1 MWGIQSTLNHKL
13 EKDGIKHDI
22 EVGLRVHYD
31 QIRRKQHNED
41 YTQDANG
48 NITAV
53 VVNPRGSESNRLQK
67 TMATTV
73 HAQDRVKAGKFTFTP
88 GVRVETINQK
98 YCDDSTNCG
107 TATMEQEGTYA
118 VIVGG
123 ASVKYDM
130 YDSNGED
137 LDFFGGVHR
146 GFSPASPRSYLKS
159 GINHETSIGF
169 ELGTRFK
176 NAKKAF
182 AAEAVLFLT
191 RLDDMVVNDSV
202 GGTGTGS
209 SANLGKVQ
217 TAGVELQANYDH
229 GLAKGWAVQTPMYM
243 AATYTDAR
251 FMSSVGSDDEESIFS
266 GAVQDNKLPYIPEI
280 SVSFGFG
287 AIYKKLSAN
296 IDANFVSSAFAD
308 GSNMGAT
315 STPSERFGKIDS
327 RIVIDAALG
336 YQYSKKVRIFSSVKN
351 LANSQ
356 YMVSRQPSGP
366 RPGAPLT
373 VMGGL
378 EFSL

>member
-1 MWGIQSTLNHKL
+1 
-13 EKDGIKHDI
+13 
-22 EVGLRVHYD
+22 
-31 QIRRKQHNED
+31 
-41 YTQDANG
+41 
-48 NITAV
+48 
-53 VVNPRGSESNRLQK
+53 
-67 TMATTV
+67 
-73 HAQDRVKAGKFTFTP
+73 
-88 GVRVETINQK
+88 
-98 YCDDSTNCG
+98 
-107 TATMEQEGTYA
+107 MEQEGTYA

-146 GFSPASPRSYLKS
+146 GFSPADPRSYLKS
-159 GINHETSIGF
+159 GIKHETSIGF
-169 ELGTRFK
+169 EVGTRYK

-182 AAEAVLFLT
+182 AAEAIVFLT
-191 RLDDMVVNDSV
+191 RLDDMIVNDSV

-217 TAGVELQANYDH
+217 TAGLELQANYDH
-229 GLAKGWAVQTPMYM
+229 GLAKGWAIQTPAYM

-251 FMSSVGSDDEESIFS
+251 FMSAVGSDDAESIFA

-296 IDANFVSSAFAD
+296 IDANFVSAAFAD
-308 GSNMGAT
+308 GSNMGDMT
-315 STPSERFGKIDS
+315 TNSNLSSERFGRIDS

-336 YQYSKKVRIFSSVKN
+336 YQYSKKVRIFSSIKN